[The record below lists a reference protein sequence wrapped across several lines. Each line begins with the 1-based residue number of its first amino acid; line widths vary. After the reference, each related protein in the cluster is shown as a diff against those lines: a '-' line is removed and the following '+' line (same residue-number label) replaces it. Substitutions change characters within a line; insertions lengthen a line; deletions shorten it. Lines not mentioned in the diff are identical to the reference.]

1 MSDQENPVVTEAAE
15 ADTLTSPKWPRDIYG
30 ISSGLRREIARTAG
44 RLNGDPQK
52 LEVFM
57 DTLKAGAKWARS
69 RMEVQ
74 TAIKKHNMERENE
87 RQTAEQVIRDAD
99 DKRAGPNESPAER
112 RARQDTAGVKGSGVN
127 GA

>member
-1 MSDQENPVVTEAAE
+1 MTDQQNPVDTEASE
-15 ADTLTSPKWPRDIYG
+15 AVTLTSPKWPRDIYG

-57 DTLKAGAKWARS
+57 ETLRAGAKWAQS

-74 TAIKKHNMERENE
+74 TAIKLSSMERENE
-87 RQTAEQVIRDAD
+87 RNAAEQAKREAD
-99 DKRAGPNESPAER
+99 DKRSGPNQSPAER
-112 RARQDTAGVKGSGVN
+112 RARQDAAGVKGSVTGQ
-127 GA
+127 A